1 MAGTKAWDELWAEVK
16 CQSNTEVASSPRNAF
31 RCSPGVQVNG
41 GRALDGLGGV
51 SLPNPTKPPMPFNR
65 LPGVR
70 LPELSLV
77 VERETAQT
85 TG

>member
-1 MAGTKAWDELWAEVK
+1 MDEPWLGVKGQTNPEIAG
-16 CQSNTEVASSPRNAF
+16 SPRNVF
-31 RCSPGVQVNG
+31 RYSLNLKVDG

-65 LPGVR
+65 FLRVR
-70 LPELSLV
+70 LSEISSM

-85 TG
+85 TS